1 MITTATEARGAKL
14 RRYKLPITVI
24 CVHTVHSVQYST
36 VQYSTVQYSTLCS
49 FKPRD
54 EKIQLRSDSVIFILT
69 AAAKLQ
75 EITYY
80 VN

>member
-24 CVHTVHSVQYST
+24 CV
-36 VQYSTVQYSTLCS
+36 QYSTLCS
-49 FKPRD
+49 FKPWD

>member
-1 MITTATEARGAKL
+1 MITTATETRGAKL

-36 VQYSTVQYSTLCS
+36 VQYSTLYS

-54 EKIQLRSDSVIFILT
+54 EKIQLRSNSVIFILT